1 MKTKNIFLFMLIFA
15 LNIFALTISTPFSFA
30 NTEEAKRIA
39 TKAKVELEVK
49 KDLAMPFT
57 PQAYLQER
65 TSIDGRPLTDF
76 KGDIIEYWVNLECTY
91 CKVADPLQAQRN
103 NKNIRIVVRHIP
115 TQNYGESLKK
125 ALSYEALKK
134 FSANAANTFWDKV
147 IPKTSLAIPVPY
159 ESSLLLA
166 FQEAN
171 MEAEAFAAA
180 LSGHATKIIDTD
192 IMAAQGKIFSTPTY
206 VIEGIRFP
214 ACNFTAKEL
223 LIALDLAKKARQG
236 DSDAVQKIIHII
248 TNGLSNVPIF
258 DAST

>member
-1 MKTKNIFLFMLIFA
+1 MKTKNIFLLMLIFT
-15 LNIFALTISTPFSFA
+15 LNIFALNISTPFSFA
-30 NTEEAKRIA
+30 NTKEAARIA

-49 KDLAMPFT
+49 KDLALPYSVSSYT
-57 PQAYLQER
+57 LEHTA
-65 TSIDGRPLTDF
+65 IDGRSLTDF

-91 CKVADPLQAQRN
+91 CRVSEPLQAQRDN
-103 NKNIRIVVRHIP
+103 ENIRIVVRHIP
-115 TQNYGESLKK
+115 TKNYGESLKK

-180 LSGHATKIIDTD
+180 LSGHATKVIDAD

-236 DSDAVQKIIHII
+236 DSEAVEKIIHII

-258 DAST
+258 DPST